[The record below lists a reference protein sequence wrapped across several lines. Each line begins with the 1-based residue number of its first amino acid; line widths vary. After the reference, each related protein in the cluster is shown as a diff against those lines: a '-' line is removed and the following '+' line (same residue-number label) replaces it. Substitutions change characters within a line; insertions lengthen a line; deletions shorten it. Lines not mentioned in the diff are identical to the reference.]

1 MAPVV
6 CDGVMIQ
13 LQDSGELV
21 HNAKELRLFSVHASV
36 MDFKTHFADE
46 ALTNDLKVNHAINI
60 LIEV

>member
-1 MAPVV
+1 
-6 CDGVMIQ
+6 MIQ

-21 HNAKELRLFSVHASV
+21 HNDAKELRLFSVLASV

-60 LIEV
+60 LIEVY

>member
-1 MAPVV
+1 
-6 CDGVMIQ
+6 MIQ